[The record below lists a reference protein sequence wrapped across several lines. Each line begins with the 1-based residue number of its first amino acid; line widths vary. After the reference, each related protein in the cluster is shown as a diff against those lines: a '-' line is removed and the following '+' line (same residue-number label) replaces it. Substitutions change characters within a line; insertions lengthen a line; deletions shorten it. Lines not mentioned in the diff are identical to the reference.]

1 MLLMQTTV
9 LVGDDRVVMVRLP
22 HALPPGRHRVTVV
35 IDEPAFAVGGP
46 EVGDVIGYD
55 YDAAQAAAYDAVYHH
70 N

>member
-9 LVGDDRVVMVRLP
+9 LVGADRVVMVRLP
-22 HALPPGRHRVTVV
+22 HALPPGRHHLTVL
-35 IDEPAFAVGGP
+35 IDQPAFARAGEP

-55 YDAAQAAAYDAVYHH
+55 YDAAQAAAYDAVYH